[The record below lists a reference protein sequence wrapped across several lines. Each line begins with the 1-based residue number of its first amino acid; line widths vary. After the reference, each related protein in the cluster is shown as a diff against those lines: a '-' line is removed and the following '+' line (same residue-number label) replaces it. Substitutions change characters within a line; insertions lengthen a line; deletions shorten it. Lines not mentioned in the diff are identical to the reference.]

1 MPVNLS
7 QTRHFAR
14 LLVSVLLA
22 VTLLVGGI
30 VLPAPARAAPT
41 DNWQCTPEL
50 EPLLPVALSA
60 NTPAGQRTDKRTIS
74 LNCTFDATN
83 RGNALV
89 TLCLSAPLGNNP
101 DGVIRQARS
110 VIGNTRVHYALTA
123 EPGNVPNVQPQVLD
137 ALSPT
142 LKPLYSAMIQT
153 NGPGQQTF
161 RHQFK
166 LVTEFE
172 ALTSRGL
179 DAGDYGDLLSGFVVS
194 VHQGGNCGPVLWGPP
209 NNAIGQLANLPIAA
223 NLTPQC
229 DFLINRKLDFGTA
242 TVAVAGQKADGLLTL
257 SCLTN
262 LPNVTI
268 SMGTG
273 NNPAT
278 GGGPVTRQMRRSDGT
293 ATIPYLI
300 LKPDGTEWSQAG
312 SIIPGTPLDV
322 PGIEGM
328 SVPISGLIP
337 QGTPLPPTGNYS
349 DAVIITLGF

>member
-7 QTRHFAR
+7 QTRHFTR
-14 LLVSVLLA
+14 LLISVLLA

-50 EPLLPVALSA
+50 EALLPVALSA

-74 LNCTFDATN
+74 LNCTFDVTN

-101 DGVIRQARS
+101 DGVTRQARS
-110 VIGNTRVHYALTA
+110 VVGNTRVHYALTA

-137 ALSPT
+137 ALTPA
-142 LKPLYSAMIQT
+142 LKPLYSVMIQT

-172 ALTSRGL
+172 ALTRRGL

-194 VHQGGNCGPVLWGPP
+194 IHQGGNCGPVLWGPP
-209 NNAIGQLANLPIAA
+209 NNAIGELANLPIAA
-223 NLTPQC
+223 RLAPQC
-229 DFLINRKLDFGTA
+229 DFLINRKLDFGT
-242 TVAVAGQKADGLLTL
+242 TSVSVAGQNADGLITL

-278 GGGPVTRQMRRSDGT
+278 SGGPVTRQMRRSDGA

-300 LKPDGTEWSQAG
+300 LKPDGTEWSQSG

-349 DAVIITLGF
+349 DAVIIMLSF